1 MEASISPGDRKSWR
15 GGRYF
20 AGPVNDMRT
29 RRNIR
34 KTEFGDFQTPI
45 ALSERIC
52 DFLFAQG
59 IKPAS
64 ILEPTC
70 GKGNLLLSALDR
82 FVSATKAIGID
93 INPAYIGQIESKLAR
108 RADSNKATVLQGDF
122 FRIDWKK
129 VLDKLPEPILIIG
142 NPPWVTNSELASLGS
157 QNLPEKANLQ
167 GLPGL
172 DAITGKSNFDI
183 SEWMLLRIFE
193 WIDGRDA
200 TVAMLCKTAVAR
212 KVFVHA
218 WRQGIRLG
226 RSRIYLIDA
235 QKAFGA
241 SVTACLLICD
251 TADKEQDQI
260 CTVYSDIS
268 EDVYETTIGFRDN
281 RLIARVEYYERWK
294 HLAGKERYRWR
305 SGIKHDC
312 SIVMELRKEEHGY
325 RNKLGE
331 LYDLEDT
338 YIYPM
343 FKSSDIARAETP
355 QPSRW
360 MLVTQR
366 TVGESTTPIRYK
378 APKTWAYL
386 NDHDEFF
393 AKRKSSVYKNRSRF
407 SIFGVGEYS
416 FAPWKVAISG
426 LYKQLHFA
434 VVGPHAGKPV
444 VFDDTCYFI
453 PCQSEEEAQ
462 YLTGLLNS
470 GVAKQFFESFI
481 FWDAKRPVTIDVLKR
496 LDLVALAREL
506 GTEDTVRN
514 LLSTK
519 AAPNSSLR
527 QLALF
532 T

>member
-1 MEASISPGDRKSWR
+1 
-15 GGRYF
+15 
-20 AGPVNDMRT
+20 MRA
-29 RRNIR
+29 RRNTR
-34 KTEFGDFQTPI
+34 KIELGDFQTPI

-52 DFLFAQG
+52 DFLFGQG
-59 IKPAS
+59 TRPAS

-70 GKGNLLLSALDR
+70 GKGNFLLSALDR
-82 FVSATKAIGID
+82 FVSATKAIGVD
-93 INPAYIGQIESKLAR
+93 INPVYIRQVENKLAR
-108 RADSNKATVLQGDF
+108 RADSSKATVFQGDF
-122 FRIDWKK
+122 FRLDWEK
-129 VLDKLPEPILIIG
+129 VLDELPEPILIIG
-142 NPPWVTNSELASLGS
+142 NPPWVTNAELASLGS
-157 QNLPEKANLQ
+157 QNLPEKANIRN
-167 GLPGL
+167 LPGL

-183 SEWMLLRIFE
+183 SEWMLLHILER
-193 WIDGRDA
+193 IDGRDA
-200 TVAMLCKTAVAR
+200 TVAMLCKTTVAR
-212 KVFVHA
+212 KVLVHA
-218 WRQGIRLG
+218 WQQGIRLG
-226 RSRIYLIDA
+226 RSHIYLIDA

-241 SVTACLLICD
+241 SVAACLLVCD
-251 TADKEQDQI
+251 TTYEERDQT
-260 CTVYSDIS
+260 CTVYGDIS

-281 RLIARVEYYERWK
+281 RLIVRVEYYERWK
-294 HLAGKERYRWR
+294 HLAGEERYRWR
-305 SGIKHDC
+305 SGTKHDC
-312 SIVMELRKEEHGY
+312 SKVMELEKEEHGY

-343 FKSSDIARAETP
+343 LKSSDIARAETP

-366 TVGESTTPIRYK
+366 TVGESTIPIRYK
-378 APKTWAYL
+378 APKTWVYL
-386 NDHDEFF
+386 DDHSESF
-393 AKRKSSVYKNRSRF
+393 AKRKSSVYKNRPRF

-453 PCQSEEEAQ
+453 PCQSEQEAQ
-462 YLTGLLNS
+462 YLAGLLNS

-481 FWDAKRPVTIDVLKR
+481 FWDAKRPITIDILRR
-496 LDLVALAREL
+496 LDLLALAREL

-514 LLSTK
+514 FLSTK
-519 AAPNSSLR
+519 VSSNLSPR

>member
-1 MEASISPGDRKSWR
+1 
-15 GGRYF
+15 
-20 AGPVNDMRT
+20 MRT
-29 RRNIR
+29 RKDSR
-34 KTEFGDFQTPI
+34 KIELGDFQTPI

-52 DFLFAQG
+52 DLLFAQG
-59 IKPAS
+59 TRPAS

-70 GKGNLLLSALDR
+70 GKGNFLLSALDR
-82 FVSATKAIGID
+82 FVSATKAIGVD
-93 INPAYIGQIESKLAR
+93 INPTYIEQVENRLAR
-108 RADSNKATVLQGDF
+108 RTDSNQATVLQGDF
-122 FRIDWKK
+122 FLVDWERI
-129 VLDKLPEPILIIG
+129 LDELPEPILVIG
-142 NPPWVTNSELASLGS
+142 NPPWVTNSELASLDS
-157 QNLPEKANLQ
+157 QNLPEKASFRNLS
-167 GLPGL
+167 GL

-183 SEWMLLRIFE
+183 SEWMLLRILE

-200 TVAMLCKTAVAR
+200 TVAMLCKTTVAR
-212 KVFVHA
+212 KVLAHA
-218 WRQGIRLG
+218 WQQDIRLG
-226 RSRIYLIDA
+226 HSHIYLIDA
-235 QKAFGA
+235 RKAFGA
-241 SVTACLLICD
+241 SVAACLLVCD
-251 TADKEQDQI
+251 TTNKERDQI

-268 EDVYETTIGFRDN
+268 DDAYETTFGFRDGC
-281 RLIARVEYYERWK
+281 LIARIEYYERWR
-294 HLAGKERYRWR
+294 HLVGEDRYRWR

-312 SIVMELRKEEHGY
+312 SKVMELKKEEHGY

-343 FKSSDIARAETP
+343 FKSSDIAGATLP

-366 TVGESTTPIRYK
+366 TVGESTAPIRYK

-386 NDHDEFF
+386 NDHGELF
-393 AKRKSSVYKNRSRF
+393 AKRKSSIYKNRPRF

-426 LYKQLHFA
+426 LYKQLRF
-434 VVGPHAGKPV
+434 VIVGPHAGKPV

-453 PCQSEEEAQ
+453 PCQSEKESQ
-462 YLTGLLNS
+462 YLAGLLNS
-470 GVAKQFFESFI
+470 EAARQFFQSFI
-481 FWDAKRPVTIDVLKR
+481 FWDAKRPITIDILRR
-496 LDLVALAREL
+496 LDLVALAKEL
-506 GTEDTVRN
+506 GVEDTARN

-519 AAPNSSLR
+519 ADTNPFPR